1 MTASPDLFRAAIEY
15 IATITPVQHILERPE
30 IAAGIR
36 DARAATKGPP
46 PPMPGPTRTQLLDL
60 MRE

>member
-15 IATITPVQHILERPE
+15 VATITPVQDILERRE

-36 DARAATKGPP
+36 DARAAMKGPP
-46 PPMPGPTRTQLLDL
+46 PPMPGPTRAQLLDL